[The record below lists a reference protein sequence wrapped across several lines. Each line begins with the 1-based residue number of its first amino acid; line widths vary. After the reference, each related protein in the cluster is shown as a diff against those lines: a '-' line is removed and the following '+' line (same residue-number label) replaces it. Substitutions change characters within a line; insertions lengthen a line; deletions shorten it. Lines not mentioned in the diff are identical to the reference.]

1 MLRNIFILIIL
12 GKGIDYIPG
21 VASLA
26 AAHRGKV
33 KNIRLSTIRD
43 SNMTPDAKSCILNF
57 EKKTVSYDR
66 SMKLQAKG
74 MYNYIH
80 ASKLLS
86 LATHTGKLLVY
97 AFLYRKTH

>member
-1 MLRNIFILIIL
+1 
-12 GKGIDYIPG
+12 
-21 VASLA
+21 
-26 AAHRGKV
+26 
-33 KNIRLSTIRD
+33 
-43 SNMTPDAKSCILNF
+43 MTPDAKSCILNF

-86 LATHTGKLLVY
+86 LAAHTGKLLVY
-97 AFLYRKTH
+97 AFL